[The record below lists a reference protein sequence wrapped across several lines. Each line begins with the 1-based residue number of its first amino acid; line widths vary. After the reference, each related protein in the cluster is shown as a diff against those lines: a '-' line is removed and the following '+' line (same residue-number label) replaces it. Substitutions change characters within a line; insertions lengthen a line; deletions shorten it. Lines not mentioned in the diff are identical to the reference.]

1 MTGWVFGGRERER
14 RGGVLIDGGGGGV
27 VVELTNDG
35 TDRICGCGAS
45 RESYNT

>member
-1 MTGWVFGGRERER
+1 MGVWRERER
-14 RGGVLIDGGGGGV
+14 DAAGYLSTGGGGGGV

>member
-1 MTGWVFGGRERER
+1 MTGWVFGGRERC
-14 RGGVLIDGGGGGV
+14 GGVLIDRGV

-35 TDRICGCGAS
+35 ADRMCGCGAS

>member
-1 MTGWVFGGRERER
+1 MGVWRERER
-14 RGGVLIDGGGGGV
+14 DAAGYLSTGGGV